1 MFKCCKAV
9 LVFPEADSCHGA
21 APRQCE
27 IYASQNRRTSDLFAW
42 ELMNDIQSAR
52 RRRLPSLHQLRA
64 FEAAARHGSIT
75 RAAAELHVTQSAV
88 SHQVKAL
95 ETHLG
100 MALIQRRG
108 RDIVLTPAG
117 AAYFPELEAAL
128 DRMAAATERIAFQ
141 PARASLTVNATSSF
155 AARWLI
161 PRLAS
166 FCAAQPGIDVRLATT
181 AKMLDFSPH
190 EFDVSIRC
198 FDEATLQAMKK
209 RRDWEGVASVGFLP
223 ETKFPVCSP
232 QLLRLK
238 DRPLKKP
245 ADLRHHTLLHARSA
259 PEAWR
264 EWLVVARV
272 PKLKRESEL
281 TFEHMHFAL
290 QAASRG
296 MGLAMGSLP
305 LVQEELDNGTLV
317 IPFPGVESDPKFY
330 HLLYAS
336 TPQAKPEVE
345 AFSRWLLAA
354 PAEPPPTAA
363 GTAALPPAAARRRPA
378 RRSGGE

>member
-1 MFKCCKAV
+1 MNEIQVTANV
-9 LVFPEADSCHGA
+9 AGGAPPNMTADTMA
-21 APRQCE
+21 K
-27 IYASQNRRTSDLFAW
+27 
-42 ELMNDIQSAR
+42 

-75 RAAAELHVTQSAV
+75 RAAAELHVTQSAI

-95 ETHLG
+95 EMHLG
-100 MALIQRRG
+100 VALIQRRG
-108 RDIVLTPAG
+108 RDIALTPAG
-117 AAYFPELEAAL
+117 AAYYPELEAAL
-128 DRMAAATERIAFQ
+128 DRMAAATERIAYQ
-141 PARASLTVNATSSF
+141 PARASLAVNVTSSF

-166 FCAAQPGIDVRLATT
+166 FCAAQPDIDVRLATT

-198 FDEATLQAMKK
+198 FDEPTLQAMKK
-209 RRDWEGVASVGFLP
+209 RRDWDAVASVGFLP

-232 QLLRLK
+232 QLLKAKGAK
-238 DRPLKKP
+238 DKPLKKP

-264 EWLVVARV
+264 DWLAVAKV

-317 IPFPGVESDPKFY
+317 IPFPGIESDPKFY
-330 HLLYAS
+330 HLIYAANG
-336 TPQAKPEVE
+336 PVKPEIE
-345 AFSRWLLAA
+345 AFSRWLLDAAKRPPPSVDAA
-354 PAEPPPTAA
+354 PGPVANPPRPS
-363 GTAALPPAAARRRPA
+363 GRRGARRA
-378 RRSGGE
+378 GGE

>member
-1 MFKCCKAV
+1 
-9 LVFPEADSCHGA
+9 
-21 APRQCE
+21 
-27 IYASQNRRTSDLFAW
+27 
-42 ELMNDIQSAR
+42 MNEIQSAK

-95 ETHLG
+95 EAHLG
-100 MALIQRRG
+100 LALIQRRG
-108 RDIVLTPAG
+108 RDIELTAAG

-128 DRMAAATERIAFQ
+128 DRMAAATERIAYQ
-141 PARASLTVNATSSF
+141 PPARASLTVNVTSSF

-166 FCAAQPGIDVRLATT
+166 FCAAQPDIDVRLATT
-181 AKMLDFSPH
+181 AKMLDFSPQA
-190 EFDVSIRC
+190 FDVSIRC
-198 FDEATLQAMKK
+198 FDEATLLAMKK
-209 RRDWEGVASVGFLP
+209 RRDWDGMASVGFLA
-223 ETKFPVCSP
+223 EAKFPVCSP

-264 EWLVVARV
+264 EWLQVARC
-272 PKLKRESEL
+272 PRLRRESEL

-305 LVQEELDNGTLV
+305 LVQEEIDNGTLV
-317 IPFPGVESDPKFY
+317 IPFPGIDSDPRFY
-330 HLLYAS
+330 HLIYAAS
-336 TPQAKPEVE
+336 VGARPEIE
-345 AFSRWLLAA
+345 AFSAWLLTAA
-354 PAEPPPTAA
+354 TEPPPAHAEASAVTAA
-363 GTAALPPAAARRRPA
+363 APRRRPA
-378 RRSGGE
+378 RRAGGE

>member
-1 MFKCCKAV
+1 M
-9 LVFPEADSCHGA
+9 LRQHG
-21 APRQCE
+21 
-27 IYASQNRRTSDLFAW
+27 IYASENVRASDLFAW
-42 ELMNDIQSAR
+42 EHMNETQAAK

-75 RAAAELHVTQSAV
+75 RAAAELHVTQSAI

-100 MALIQRRG
+100 LALIQRRG

-117 AAYFPELEAAL
+117 AAYYPELEAAL
-128 DRMAAATERIAFQ
+128 DRMAAATERIAYQ
-141 PARASLTVNATSSF
+141 PVRASLTVNATSSF

-198 FDEATLQAMKK
+198 FDEPTLQAMKK
-209 RRDWEGVASVGFLP
+209 RRDWDGVTSEGFLP
-223 ETKFPVCSP
+223 ESKFPVCSP

-264 EWLVVARV
+264 DWLAVAKV
-272 PKLKRESEL
+272 PRLKRESEL

-305 LVQEELDNGTLV
+305 LAQEELDNGTLV
-317 IPFPGVESDPKFY
+317 IPFPGIESDPKFY
-330 HLLYAS
+330 HLVYAA
-336 TPQAKPEVE
+336 TGPVKPEIE
-345 AFSRWLLAA
+345 AFSRWLLDAA
-354 PAEPPPTAA
+354 KRPPPSVDAVAVPVASAQPA
-363 GTAALPPAAARRRPA
+363 GRRGARRA
-378 RRSGGE
+378 GGE

>member
-1 MFKCCKAV
+1 
-9 LVFPEADSCHGA
+9 
-21 APRQCE
+21 
-27 IYASQNRRTSDLFAW
+27 
-42 ELMNDIQSAR
+42 MNEIQSAR

-95 ETHLG
+95 ETYLG
-100 MALIQRRG
+100 IALIQRRG

-117 AAYFPELEAAL
+117 AAYYPELEAAL
-128 DRMAAATERIAFQ
+128 DRMAAATERIAYQ

-166 FCAAQPGIDVRLATT
+166 FCAAQPDIDVRLATT

-198 FDEATLQAMKK
+198 FDEATLQAMNK
-209 RRDWEGVASVGFLP
+209 RRDWDGVASVRFLA

-232 QLLRLK
+232 QLLKLK
-238 DRPLKKP
+238 DKPLKKP

-259 PEAWR
+259 AEAWR
-264 EWLVVARV
+264 EWLAVARV

-290 QAASRG
+290 QAATRG
-296 MGLAMGSLP
+296 MGLAMGSRP

-317 IPFPGVESDPKFY
+317 IPFPGLESDPKFY
-330 HLLYAS
+330 HLVYAS
-336 TPQAKPEVE
+336 SVELKPEIE
-345 AFSRWLLAA
+345 AFRRWLLGAATEPA
-354 PAEPPPTAA
+354 PADANAPAPA
-363 GTAALPPAAARRRPA
+363 GGAARRRSA
-378 RRSGGE
+378 RRAGGE

>member
-1 MFKCCKAV
+1 
-9 LVFPEADSCHGA
+9 
-21 APRQCE
+21 
-27 IYASQNRRTSDLFAW
+27 LFAW
-42 ELMNDIQSAR
+42 EFMNETHSAR

-95 ETHLG
+95 ETYLG
-100 MALIQRRG
+100 IALIQRRG

-117 AAYFPELEAAL
+117 QAYFPELEAAL
-128 DRMAAATERIAFQ
+128 DRMAAATERIAYQ
-141 PARASLTVNATSSF
+141 PARASLTVNVTSSF

-166 FCAAQPGIDVRLATT
+166 FCAAQPDIDVRLATT

-209 RRDWEGVASVGFLP
+209 RRDWDGVASVGFLH
-223 ETKFPVCSP
+223 ESKFPVCSP
-232 QLLRLK
+232 QLLKLK

-264 EWLVVARV
+264 EWLAVARV